1 MTPTGRDVPGA
12 PVTTDSGHRLSCRSQ
27 LPKLR
32 YVRDAERRQDASH
45 RRCLHDRRCS
55 WPIRPCGCPGRV
67 GRESSTSQPGEWYLL
82 DLAGN
87 TTRLFYC
94 SPGDLPIVG
103 DRDHDGDGTPGLYWR
118 SDGSIYLRNSNRVSP
133 TSGSY
138 LATPVTPLSPV
149 TWTATA
155 AHLSAIGVAVAIK
168 ELGANDGGARTYR
181 LRLCVRNPGGHPFV
195 GDFDDDRIDEVGLP
209 SGLPVA
215 GDFGDPGRRGH
226 ATTGMPGVP
235 AAAPIQSP
243 SATATVD

>member
-12 PVTTDSGHRLSCRSQ
+12 PVTIDSGHRLSCRSQ

-103 DRDHDGDGTPGLYWR
+103 DRDHDGDETPGPSWR

-149 TWTATA
+149 TWTMTGSMRLGCPA
-155 AHLSAIGVAVAIK
+155 ACRWR
-168 ELGANDGGARTYR
+168 ET
-181 LRLCVRNPGGHPFV
+181 
-195 GDFDDDRIDEVGLP
+195 
-209 SGLPVA
+209 SGTLVA
-215 GDFGDPGRRGH
+215 GGTPPPGCP
-226 ATTGMPGVP
+226 ASPPPLPFNQTPPPPPLIDKPGLG
-235 AAAPIQSP
+235 
-243 SATATVD
+243 